1 MIVSLAELYPKYRE
15 DIETCQFLEWMN
27 RQGIE
32 EEFLLE
38 SLYDEEFML
47 LIDKFYAETSL
58 LH

>member
-38 SLYDEEFML
+38 SPYDEEFML
-47 LIDKFYAETSL
+47 LIDKFYAETTL

>member
-38 SLYDEEFML
+38 SPYDEEFML